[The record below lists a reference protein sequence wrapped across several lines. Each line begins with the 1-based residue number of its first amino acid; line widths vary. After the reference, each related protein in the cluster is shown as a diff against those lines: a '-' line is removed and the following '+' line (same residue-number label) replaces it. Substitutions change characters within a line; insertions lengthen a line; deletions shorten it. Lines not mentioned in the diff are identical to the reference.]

1 MVLKWTKK
9 TSSEPAAAKPAS
21 EDVAALSNAPM
32 PAAKDILPHYGKHVF
47 TGSLADHYLK
57 KNGGSGA
64 ILEDSTWVAD
74 RAKADIVAA
83 AVLEW

>member
-1 MVLKWTKK
+1 MVLKGFTDGK
-9 TSSEPAAAKPAS
+9 
-21 EDVAALSNAPM
+21 VAPLTADPM
-32 PAAKDILPHYGKHVF
+32 PAAGDVFKSYGKHVF

-64 ILEDSTWVAD
+64 ILEDTTWVSD